1 MDLIHIEDNYVLHLV
16 DEATRF
22 SAAKFVGKRVTTEKV
37 WEAIIQCWSSVYTGM
52 PHTIAVDE
60 GTLTVTSSGNYQQY
74 TTSMYRKVV
83 QSHTTLWVLARDT
96 MTHFA
101 KPSLSHAKIIRA

>member
-1 MDLIHIEDNYVLHLV
+1 MHIEGDYVQHLV

-37 WEAIIQCWSSVYTGM
+37 WEAIIKCRSSVYTGM

-60 GTLTVTSSGNYQQY
+60 DTQ
-74 TTSMYRKVV
+74 
-83 QSHTTLWVLARDT
+83 HRD
-96 MTHFA
+96 FFGEI
-101 KPSLSHAKIIRA
+101 SNIQ